1 MTSLI
6 AAAVESATPS
16 LDATPVTTRR
26 LVLVPVPEVGRPS
39 AAPQAQPTLTA
50 LSRVRGGMYS
60 STVDLIR
67 FADGSTAHTDL
78 IRLNPNIDAYSL
90 DFAGVSPRQLCPT
103 TPSSTCRRSAAT
115 CPTCSRPRTPHPPR
129 RRTRSPS
136 TWTPPSRW
144 PRTART

>member
-1 MTSLI
+1 MATLI
-6 AAAVESATPS
+6 GPELIDPDLNVTGLAAA
-16 LDATPVTTRR
+16 R
-26 LVLVPVPEVGRPS
+26 LFASSRPRPRGAD
-39 AAPQAQPTLTA
+39 AAPLLSGLTRA
-50 LSRVRGGMYS
+50 PGGTYS
-60 STVDLIR
+60 STVEVIH
-67 FADGSTAHTDL
+67 FTDGSSAHTDL

-136 TWTPPSRW
+136 TWTPPSRS